1 MAQIS
6 INGYTFDPVAQAKD
20 LKAARL
26 DSVDTSE
33 SDYVLVQTNGLLDD
47 DQKAVLTKAG
57 ATILEYIADD
67 TYLCRYPPANLG
79 PIRALPFVVWAGVYM
94 PGLKI
99 APSLRRVAPAAAEA
113 ALPVLGAPSASRE
126 VHQVDLVLHDG
137 TNARSRQLKE
147 QIAGAARVPAE
158 TVCARKNRRM
168 DKFCA
173 ISLRA
178 F

>member
-33 SDYVLVQTNGLLDD
+33 SNYVLIQTNGPLDD
-47 DQKAVLTKAG
+47 EQKAVLTKAG

-67 TYLCRYPPANLG
+67 TYLCRYPPANLR

-94 PGLKI
+94 
-99 APSLRRVAPAAAEA
+99 
-113 ALPVLGAPSASRE
+113 
-126 VHQVDLVLHDG
+126 QVS
-137 TNARSRQLKE
+137 RSRLRY
-147 QIAGAARVPAE
+147 AVPHP
-158 TVCARKNRRM
+158 RRPQP
-168 DKFCA
+168 CC
-173 ISLRA
+173 RR
-178 F
+178 